1 MKRATRRT
9 CYLALGIFVTSLQ
22 GLSPLAAEEPT
33 LARLSFWVP
42 PERMA
47 ELEAMYEKQ
56 VVPVLKRHEFTESSH
71 PRRPTADS
79 VFSRLFEFRHPV
91 EVSPKLEELWEDPAW
106 RELRR
111 NLGTAFA
118 TGDPDGLIAFESHLY
133 QTPSGPGS
141 TLEAGRGFRQDLWH
155 TLGFKDGVHFG
166 VHAILQDR
174 VGHLWLGSAWNGISR
189 YDGTHFTTFTEADG
203 LVSNRVESIL
213 EDGNGN
219 LWVGTGW
226 GLSRYDGRQME
237 NFSRADGL
245 GGNLI
250 SCLFEDGNGHLWAGT
265 DGGASRYDGTEWIT
279 YTRANGLAG
288 DQVNA
293 ILEDRQRQLWFATGG
308 GVSRYNG
315 AEWITYTYAD
325 GLGNDTVLSLVEDD
339 QGILWAGT
347 EKGASY
353 FASDRFIPVEELG
366 GEEISAIAADDQGQ
380 LWFGTGVNG
389 VHRFDG
395 NEWTEFTVT
404 DGLAGDQVYTIVV
417 DRQGQLWFGTIT
429 GLSRYDQGTMAHFTT
444 ADGLANNGVLSIL
457 EDRHGNLWF
466 GTLDG
471 VSRYDGTTFTSL
483 EPLAGW
489 AVWAMV
495 EDRDGNLWFGDGR
508 GKGRMGA
515 MRYDGTRFT
524 RFTRE
529 DGLADDNV
537 RSIFEDRQGRLWFSS
552 RNESGLSRFD
562 GENWVYFTKTDGLG
576 GNEVENMLEDRHGN
590 LWFATFSEGVSRFDG
605 ESWVRFSEPDGLPSQ
620 YVKGIL
626 EDRQGQLW
634 FSTFGGGISR
644 YDGQTFTNF
653 TMEDG
658 LAYDL
663 VYPMLEDR
671 RGQLW
676 FGTYGGGISRYDGRL
691 FQSLSR
697 QDGLIFDAVHALLE
711 DRNGD
716 IWIGTE
722 GGITCYRSSQTL
734 PQVRLQAVIADR
746 RYEPDGDIQIPA
758 SQKLVVFEFQG
769 SSLTTSSERMAYMY
783 RLKGRDPEWMPVY
796 AGRVAYEDLPVGE
809 YTFQVKAVDRDL
821 NYSEPARVWIAIRPP
836 HAQWALATG
845 LGLAL
850 IGLVAASGYA
860 LKKRREQRR
869 AEQALMRELE
879 EELQTA
885 RKLQMSLMPESTP
898 DIPGLDVAG
907 RCFPV
912 NHVCGDFFQY
922 FVRNGSLS
930 ICMADVTGHAMEA
943 AVPVMMFSGI
953 LETEM
958 RLAHPL
964 DELFGHL
971 NQTLHDKL
979 DRRTYVCFT
988 MGELQIRDPQNDSA
1002 PLDSSTRR
1010 LRLSNCG
1017 CPYPYHYQAAHR
1029 EVVELQMDAY
1039 PLGIRPETEYQVIE
1053 TQLNPGD
1060 CLVFCSDGI
1069 IEAGNAQEE
1078 IFGFERTE
1086 EAIRQGCREGQS
1098 AEELIDR
1105 LIGAVKAFTGD
1116 TPQGDDMTIVVLK
1129 VDA

>member
-1 MKRATRRT
+1 MQRATRRI
-9 CYLALGIFVTSLQ
+9 CYLALGIFVISLQ

-42 PERMA
+42 PEQMV
-47 ELEAMYEKQ
+47 EFEAMYEEQ
-56 VVPVLKRHEFTESSH
+56 VVPILKQHGLTEFAQPERS
-71 PRRPTADS
+71 AIDS
-79 VFSRLFEFRHPV
+79 VFSRLFKFRAPV
-91 EVSPKLEELWEDPAW
+91 EVSRKLTELWEDPTW
-106 RELRR
+106 RELRQ
-111 NLGTAFA
+111 NLGTAFGV
-118 TGDPDGLIAFESHLY
+118 GDPNGLVAFEFHLY
-133 QTPSGPGS
+133 RTPAGPGS
-141 TLEAGRGFRQDLWH
+141 TLKAGRGFRQDLWH

-166 VHAILQDR
+166 VRAILQDQ
-174 VGHLWLGSAWNGISR
+174 VGHLWIGSAWSGISR
-189 YDGTHFTTFTEADG
+189 YDGTHFTTFTTADG
-203 LVSNRVESIL
+203 LVSDRVGSIL

-219 LWVGTGW
+219 LWVGTEW

-279 YTRANGLAG
+279 YTRADGLGG

-293 ILEDRQRQLWFATGG
+293 VLEDRQGQLWFATES
-308 GVSRYNG
+308 GVSRYDDTG
-315 AEWITYTYAD
+315 WVTYTHKD
-325 GLGNDTVLSLVEDD
+325 GLGSDMVRSLAEDSR
-339 QGILWAGT
+339 GVLWAGT
-347 EKGASY
+347 DRGASY
-353 FASDRFIPVEELG
+353 FASDRFVPAEEL
-366 GEEISAIAADDQGQ
+366 ESETIWAIAADDQGQ
-380 LWFGTGVNG
+380 LWFGTSVNG
-389 VHRFDG
+389 VSRFDG

-404 DGLAGDQVYTIVV
+404 DGLAGDQVYTIVP

-444 ADGLANNGVLSIL
+444 ANGLVSNGVLSIL

-471 VSRYDGTTFTSL
+471 VSRYDGTIFTSL

-489 AVWAMV
+489 EVWAMV
-495 EDRDGNLWFGDGR
+495 EDRHGNLWFGDGR
-508 GKGRMGA
+508 RKGAMGA

-537 RSIFEDRQGRLWFSS
+537 RSMFEDRQGRLWFGS
-552 RNESGLSRFD
+552 RNEVGVSRFD
-562 GENWVYFTKTDGLG
+562 GENWDYFTKSDGLG
-576 GNEVENMLEDRHGN
+576 GTQVEKMLEDRHGN
-590 LWFATFSEGVSRFDG
+590 LWFATYGEGVSRFDG
-605 ESWVRFSEPDGLPSQ
+605 QSWVRFSEAEGLPNL
-620 YVKGIL
+620 YVKDIL
-626 EDRQGQLW
+626 EDRHGNLW

-644 YDGQTFTNF
+644 YDGRIFTNF

-658 LAYDL
+658 LVYDL
-663 VYPMLEDR
+663 VLPILKDR

-676 FGTYGGGISRYDGRL
+676 VGTYGGGISRYDGRL

-716 IWIGTE
+716 IWVGTE
-722 GGITCYRSSQTL
+722 GGVTRYRSLQI
-734 PQVRLQAVIADR
+734 PPEVQLQAVIADR

-758 SQKLVVFEFQG
+758 SQNLVVFEFQG
-769 SSLTTSSERMAYMY
+769 SSLTTSPERMAYVC
-783 RLKGRDPEWMPVY
+783 RLEGRDSEWMPVY
-796 AGRVAYEDLPVGE
+796 VGRVEYEDLPTGE

-821 NYSEPARVWIAIRPP
+821 NYSEPARVQIAIRPP
-836 HAQWALATG
+836 HAQWTLTVG

-850 IGLVAASGYA
+850 VGLVMASGYA

-869 AEQALMRELE
+869 AEQALMQELE
-879 EELQTA
+879 DELQTA

-922 FVRNGSLS
+922 FVENDSLS

-943 AVPVMMFSGI
+943 AVPVMMFSGV

-971 NQTLHDKL
+971 NQTLHHKL

-988 MGELQIRDPQNDSA
+988 MGKLQIREPG
-1002 PLDSSTRR
+1002 TRS
-1010 LRLSNCG
+1010 LQLTNGG
-1017 CPYPYHYQAAHR
+1017 CPYPYHYKAAGQ
-1029 EVVELQMDAY
+1029 EVAELQMDAY

-1060 CLVFCSDGI
+1060 CVVFCSDGI

-1078 IFGFERTE
+1078 IFGFERTS

-1105 LIGAVKAFTGD
+1105 LISAVKVFTGD
-1116 TPQGDDMTIVVLK
+1116 TPQGDDMTVVVLK